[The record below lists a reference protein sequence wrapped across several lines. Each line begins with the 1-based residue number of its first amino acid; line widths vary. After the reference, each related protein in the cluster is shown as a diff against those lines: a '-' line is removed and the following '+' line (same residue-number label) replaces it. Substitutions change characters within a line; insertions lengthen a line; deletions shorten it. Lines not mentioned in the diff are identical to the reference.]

1 MTLKDYLLTPALPS
15 LLVLRRRSDEELML
29 TTHPDYCVFMAVVN
43 RAGVGARGKLLFER
57 APDGKEL
64 IFEDE
69 VVERIRV
76 GSRVESRTVRQRRR
90 HVDDELP
97 AVAEKFRAF
106 VEGGRQGP

>member
-1 MTLKDYLLTPALPS
+1 MNPS
-15 LLVLRRRSDEELML
+15 VRVEE
-29 TTHPDYCVFMAVVN
+29 TI
-43 RAGVGARGKLLFER
+43 FETR
-57 APDGKEL
+57 FISIGTWSAPGKEL

>member
-1 MTLKDYLLTPALPS
+1 MNPSVRVEETTFETRFISIGTWPAP
-15 LLVLRRRSDEELML
+15 R
-29 TTHPDYCVFMAVVN
+29 
-43 RAGVGARGKLLFER
+43 
-57 APDGKEL
+57 KEL